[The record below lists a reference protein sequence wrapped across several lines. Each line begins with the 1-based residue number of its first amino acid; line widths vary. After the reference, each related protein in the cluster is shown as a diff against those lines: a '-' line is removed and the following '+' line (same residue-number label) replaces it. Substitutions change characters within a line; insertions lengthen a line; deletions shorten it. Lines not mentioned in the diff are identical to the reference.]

1 MKDTVFSIGL
11 NVGDKESAHQLA
23 STFSAAGAMFA
34 EYDARIG
41 RAQWEGVPERFVQI
55 RVPAAGMSRAAGWYA
70 RYFAV
75 VLEQSAVAIWQ
86 EGCTHWTLVNASG
99 ASTAGGSIAEFPVL
113 FNAPARVNVPGALD
127 TVGHSSVQA
136 WSAGAVFP
144 AVIARLERDGE
155 YAGHELTIGAWSETY
170 SSYDDAYKV
179 AAYVC
184 RNGRIDPARYAEV
197 CNG

>member
-1 MKDTVFSIGL
+1 MKAIVFSIGL
-11 NVGDKESAHQLA
+11 NVGDKEPAEQLA
-23 STFSAAGAMFA
+23 RALRVVSHYLSA
-34 EYDARIG
+34 YDLRMG
-41 RAQWEGVPERFVQI
+41 TAQWQGVPERFIQV
-55 RVPAAGMSRAAGWYA
+55 RAAAPAWYA
-70 RYFAV
+70 RDFARHCR
-75 VLEQSAVAIWQ
+75 QDAVAIWQ
-86 EGCTHWTLVNASG
+86 EGCTHWALVRADG
-99 ASTAGGSIAEFPVL
+99 RETAGGSIAEFPCL
-113 FNAPARVNVPGALD
+113 FDAPAPAPRVNAPGALD

-155 YAGHELTIGAWSETY
+155 YAGHELTIGAWREVY
-170 SSYDDAYKV
+170 SSYNDAYKV